1 MTHRF
6 LTASTAIGAA
16 LLLTAPAQAQSNQLD
31 PTLRPV
37 CSDGTAPVCA
47 DGGAVLSLGEMLER
61 NPGNGNL
68 RSALA
73 QLMGQ
78 ARPSALCDDGAE
90 AVCDAGAEVIL
101 PGAAGYEAAASGVTL
116 EGEAEIAP
124 AETTQAETTEESVED
139 AQARLRAELEA
150 TAAAEAEASRAAQ
163 GRAEAEA
170 RAQAEAAAAAAEAA
184 AAEQAAETE
193 AAARAAEAE
202 AEAADRV
209 AEAEADAA
217 ARAAEATAEAEAAAR
232 AAEAEAEAESE
243 ANVTISEPE
252 PAVTQPPAETVGSL
266 AQALGQALGGAAPA
280 EGDSTDPEEVDD
292 TARLIEQLTGLGRAS
307 DGDTAGG
314 LMAALSRAGQE
325 ESSAAAA
332 ETIETEVTAEDTR
345 QSGEDFSTD
354 PAGRQAA
361 TPEGAEPRQSRRN
374 RDIERL
380 ALLGLGALAV
390 GVILSNGDEVVSNTG
405 DRVVVR
411 RGGDAQDFYILR
423 DDDVTLRQPGSRVR
437 TERFDD
443 GSSRTFVTRDDGSI
457 IITVR
462 DASGRVVLRERED
475 TEGRRVILIDDT
487 TTYEPVVISTLPPP
501 ARRQVTII
509 DSEAS
514 AIRAALDRESARNI
528 DRSFSLRQ
536 VREVEQVRK
545 LVPEIAVQ
553 PITFETASAA
563 IRPTEAQSLAELGL
577 LMVRLI
583 ESDPR
588 EVFLIEGHT
597 DAVGGPAYNLALSDR
612 RAESVSLA
620 LTEYFGVPPENMV
633 VQGYGLS
640 DLLIPTSTAEVRNR
654 RVTVRRITPLLTDR
668 LARN

>member
-16 LLLTAPAQAQSNQLD
+16 LLLTSPTVAQPLPD

-37 CSDGTAPVCA
+37 CADGAAPVCA
-47 DGGAVLSLGEMLER
+47 DGSTVLSLGEMMER
-61 NPGNGNL
+61 GTLGSDLRAALGQLLGQTREAAICVDGEAATCAPDVDIVLPGT
-68 RSALA
+68 
-73 QLMGQ
+73 
-78 ARPSALCDDGAE
+78 PEYE
-90 AVCDAGAEVIL
+90 AVLNG
-101 PGAAGYEAAASGVTL
+101 TM
-116 EGEAEIAP
+116 AP
-124 AETTQAETTEESVED
+124 D
-139 AQARLRAELEA
+139 AQAEAEAPAQADAQAIADAESRLRAELADTAEA
-150 TAAAEAEASRAAQ
+150 ESRARTEAEAEAEEAAQ
-163 GRAEAEA
+163 AELRRQADDAVDDA
-170 RAQAEAAAAAAEAA
+170 RSEAEAAARIAQE
-184 AAEQAAETE
+184 E

-202 AEAADRV
+202 AV
-209 AEAEADAA
+209 ADAA
-217 ARAAEATAEAEAAAR
+217 TSETSAN
-232 AAEAEAEAESE
+232 AAEAEAEVAAEAE
-243 ANVTISEPE
+243 AS
-252 PAVTQPPAETVGSL
+252 AETVHNL
-266 AQALGQALGGAAPA
+266 EQALEQSAAGTRPRAGGRVEA
-280 EGDSTDPEEVDD
+280 EARSEARAEADADPRLADD
-292 TARLIEQLTGLGRAS
+292 TARLVEQLTGRGRGV
-307 DGDTAGG
+307 DGDTAGS
-314 LMAALSRAGQE
+314 LLAALARGGRDDA
-325 ESSAAAA
+325 SAEAA
-332 ETIETEVTAEDTR
+332 ETVETEVTEEDTR
-345 QSGEDFSTD
+345 QSDEDFSTD
-354 PAGRQAA
+354 PAGRQSATSEAA
-361 TPEGAEPRQSRRN
+361 TTAQPRRN
-374 RDIERL
+374 RDLERL

-390 GVILSNGDEVVSNTG
+390 GAILSNGDEVVSNTG

-411 RGGDAQDFYILR
+411 RGGDAQDFYVLR

-475 TEGRRVILIDDT
+475 TQGRRVILIDDT
-487 TTYEPVVISTLPPP
+487 VTYEPVVISTLPPP
-501 ARRQVTII
+501 SRRQVMVI
-509 DSEAS
+509 DSDAT
-514 AIRAALDRESARNI
+514 AIRAALDRETARNI

-545 LVPEIAVQ
+545 LVPEIAAE

-563 IRPTEAQSLAELGL
+563 IRPTEAQSLAELGV

-583 ESDPR
+583 ETDPR

-597 DAVGGPAYNLALSDR
+597 DAVGGAAYNLALSDR
-612 RAESVSLA
+612 RAESVALA

-640 DLLIPTSTAEVRNR
+640 DLLIPTSSAEVRNR